1 MGKSELRHLIAG
13 IDHLPATMKVV
24 GRALSV
30 LFDASPD
37 METAGALFAI
47 DPALAS
53 CALRMANL
61 PGADRATPE
70 TILLRDAVH
79 AMGHEN
85 LRRAVLGVT
94 LTSLPVQSCQ
104 RHLEHLQRH
113 ALACAT
119 CAAKTAAYTRLVSA
133 GEAYLAGLLH
143 DLGRLALIAAMPD
156 EYCAFLENNE
166 PAGLDRLERAAF
178 NVDHALV
185 GKWIAERWALPRHLS
200 QAIWFHHLP
209 PGTLLGDRPIVHL
222 VAIVG
227 FANAMSSWLVDG
239 GDKPSPAH
247 QQDLQAHA
255 AHLGLERADI
265 QSLREQSRD
274 AMNQRLVLLESSAG
288 GGATAFQELQKA
300 ASQVTFPGRS
310 DSAESLSLKKELKW
324 LQALNR
330 LNTSLRPSQSLSEVL
345 ALIVATVRE
354 GLDAAPGMC
363 CAFDEGN
370 RHLVGM
376 TWDQA
381 EAAPQQFRIPLS
393 PSTQQ
398 ELDEV
403 ELLALEALDELGIGM
418 SENGWRGAERAEP
431 VLHEGILMLPMV
443 ADGATR
449 GQIMFETE
457 SQKIENHSWDG
468 FKLMAFAGACG
479 AVLARHHAYGE
490 LRELSEDLADAIAR
504 NAGTQS
510 AGNEDHLAE
519 FAIGASHALQR
530 PLNIVASQAQ
540 QLLRRMRSP
549 EETSAVESILEQNRA
564 LTKLVNDL
572 MAFARPGLS
581 VPAPTV
587 VNYVLHR
594 LVTTVSDRLEAKG
607 ITIVEEYEEG
617 LPRVDADKQQ
627 LEQALLN
634 LIVNGEQAMDETGG
648 QLLLK
653 TSASADRSRVHIVV
667 QDTGPGISVRHA
679 ESIFEPFVSQREG
692 VSGTG
697 LGLAVCRA
705 VVNKHGGE
713 IRLLNPDEAG
723 AAFEITLPVEWEP
736 ATEAP
741 ARTPDVTSVRAAKTT
756 PLEKKPAAEKSSPR
770 PEQAPESPPSPK
782 PYETKMSP
790 FEEPGAPPLPSL
802 LLIDENETTREVLK
816 ETLRNRGFSVIAA
829 QNAVRAMQ
837 AIAATL
843 FDAVLLDF
851 ELRDVHGPNMLTE
864 IHNIRPGVP
873 VIVMTADT
881 NPRTAQSALER
892 GARACLAKPFA
903 LHELLHEVEGAVG
916 IHDNEQPVTR

>member
-37 METAGALFAI
+37 LEAAGALFAI

-53 CALRMANL
+53 CALRMANV
-61 PGADRATPE
+61 PGANRASSE
-70 TILLRDAVH
+70 TILLRDAVQ
-79 AMGHEN
+79 AVGYEG

-104 RHLEHLQRH
+104 QHLERLQRH

-119 CAAKTAAYTRLVSA
+119 CAAKTAAHTRVVSP
-133 GEAYLAGLLH
+133 GEAYVAGLLH
-143 DLGRLALIAAMPD
+143 DVGRLALIAAMPD

-166 PAGLDRLERAAF
+166 PAELDRLERAAF
-178 NVDHALV
+178 DVDHALV
-185 GKWIAERWALPRHLS
+185 GKWMAERWTLPRHLS

-227 FANAMSSWLVDG
+227 FANAMSAWIVDG

-247 QQDLQAHA
+247 LHDLRAHA
-255 AHLGLERADI
+255 ARLGLEHADI
-265 QSLREQSRD
+265 ESLHEQTRD
-274 AMNQRLVLLESSAG
+274 AMSQRLVLLESGAAG
-288 GGATAFQELQKA
+288 CAAAFKDLQKA
-300 ASQVTFPGRS
+300 ASNVTLPGRTE
-310 DSAESLSLKKELKW
+310 SAESLSLKKEIKW

-345 ALIVATVRE
+345 TLIVATVRE

-376 TWDQA
+376 TWDKPDA
-381 EAAPQQFRIPLS
+381 PPQQFRIPLS

-418 SENGWRGAERAEP
+418 SENGWRGAERTEP
-431 VLHEGILMLPMV
+431 VLHDGILMLPMV
-443 ADGATR
+443 ADGTTR

-457 SQKIENHSWDG
+457 SQKIENHSWDA

-504 NAGTQS
+504 NAGALS
-510 AGNEDHLAE
+510 AGDEDSLAE

-581 VPAPTV
+581 VPVPTV

-607 ITIVEEYEEG
+607 ITIAEEYEEG
-617 LPRVDADKQQ
+617 LPRVGVDKHQ

-634 LIVNGEQAMDETGG
+634 LIVNGEQAMSQTGG

-653 TSASADRSRVHIVV
+653 TSANSDRSRVHIMV
-667 QDTGPGISVRHA
+667 QDSGPGVSAKHA
-679 ESIFEPFVSQREG
+679 ESIFEPFVSLREG
-692 VSGTG
+692 LSGTG

-705 VVNKHGGE
+705 VVRKHGGE
-713 IRLLNPDEAG
+713 IRLLNPDMAG
-723 AAFEITLPVEWEP
+723 AAFEITLPVEREP
-736 ATEAP
+736 AAEAP
-741 ARTPDVTSVRAAKTT
+741 ASAPDVSIGRAEKVA
-756 PLEKKPAAEKSSPR
+756 PLEIKAPVAARPSTKPAKASGN
-770 PEQAPESPPSPK
+770 PPSPK
-782 PYETKMSP
+782 PYGTKASP

-892 GARACLAKPFA
+892 
-903 LHELLHEVEGAVG
+903 
-916 IHDNEQPVTR
+916 